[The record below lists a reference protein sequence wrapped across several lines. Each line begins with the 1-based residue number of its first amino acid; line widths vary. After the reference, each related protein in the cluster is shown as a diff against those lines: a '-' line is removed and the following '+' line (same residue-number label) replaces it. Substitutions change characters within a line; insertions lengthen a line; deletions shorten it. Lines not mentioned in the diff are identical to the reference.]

1 MNRFI
6 VLFERWADAD
16 HAAIRAEC
24 RLSHLLDLYCDGIG
38 PAPALAAI
46 AEARELRAVAN
57 NRLRVLW
64 RLAHDARASVPV
76 L

>member
-38 PAPALAAI
+38 PAPTLAAI

-57 NRLRVLW
+57 SRLRVLW

>member
-6 VLFERWADAD
+6 MLFDRWADAD
-16 HAAIRAEC
+16 HAAIQAEC
-24 RLSHLLDLYCDGIG
+24 RLSHILDLYCDGRG
-38 PAPALAAI
+38 PAPTLIVI
-46 AEARELRAVAN
+46 AQAKELRAVAN

-64 RLAHDARASVPV
+64 KLAHEARASVPV